1 VISSL
6 AGDVDEAT
14 GGALN
19 LKPTLAPIT
28 DPLGL

>member
-1 VISSL
+1 
-6 AGDVDEAT
+6 VDDAT

-19 LKPTLAPIT
+19 LEPTLAPIT

>member
-1 VISSL
+1 
-6 AGDVDEAT
+6 VDDLT

-19 LKPTLAPIT
+19 VEPTLAPVT